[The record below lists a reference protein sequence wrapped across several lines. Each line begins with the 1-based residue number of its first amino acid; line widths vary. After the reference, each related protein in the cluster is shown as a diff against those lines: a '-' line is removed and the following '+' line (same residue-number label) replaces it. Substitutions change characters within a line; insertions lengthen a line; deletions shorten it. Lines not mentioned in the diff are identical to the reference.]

1 MALGKL
7 DDAAASYREAI
18 EIDPNAPAYHLHL
31 ANVLDQQGNVREAVS
46 ELQESLRLWPTNCD
60 AMARLAW
67 ILATNPDASVRKG
80 KEAKEV
86 AETAVRFTGRQ
97 FPEALNSLAAAYA
110 ETGQFDKAVDTADEA
125 MKLARQRNNQALAGR
140 STN

>member
-97 FPEALNSLAAAYA
+97 FPEGSRIRLPPPMPRRANS
-110 ETGQFDKAVDTADEA
+110 TKPWIRRT
-125 MKLARQRNNQALAGR
+125 KR
-140 STN
+140 